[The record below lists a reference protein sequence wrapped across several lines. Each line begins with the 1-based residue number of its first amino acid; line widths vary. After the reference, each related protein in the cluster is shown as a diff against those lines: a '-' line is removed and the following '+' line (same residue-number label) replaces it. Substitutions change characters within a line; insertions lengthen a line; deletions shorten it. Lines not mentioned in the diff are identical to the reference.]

1 MSNQNPQNQIQIK
14 ANDEV
19 IKGVYATLAQFA
31 HSREEFILDFMATF
45 PPQPQVVSRIIISP
59 SHAKRMVK
67 ALAENIKRF
76 EEQYGTIN
84 EGENPS
90 KDGIGFKVA

>member
-1 MSNQNPQNQIQIK
+1 MPNQNPQNQIQIK

-19 IKGVYATLAQFA
+19 IKGVYSTLAQFA
-31 HSREEFILDFMATF
+31 HSREEFILDFMMTF
-45 PPQPQVVSRIIISP
+45 PPQPQVVSRVIISP
-59 SHAKRMVK
+59 SHAKRMLK
-67 ALAENIKRF
+67 ALVENIKRY
-76 EEQYGTIN
+76 EGQYGTIN